1 MRYIDDK
8 IFVGFTCGI
17 IRWFNLDLMEICAIK
32 AHDFGVNCMAVV
44 CRNELT
50 TVVTGGDD

>member
-8 IFVGFTCGI
+8 IFLGFTCGI

-44 CRNELT
+44 CRNE
-50 TVVTGGDD
+50 